1 MKSNLATAIIAAVIG
16 VLSAYFICSMLLP
29 PIESVK
35 FKVVDGSVG
44 ADVASPD
51 PEVFNYEALN
61 PTVEVYIGRC
71 TNTNQNGECLDDY
84 SEQAEDNT
92 NTNPDQ
98 DQEYEDEGDTQNGTS
113 N

>member
-44 ADVASPD
+44 ADVSEPD
-51 PEVFNYEALN
+51 PEVFNYKALN
-61 PTVEVYIGRC
+61 PTVEVYIGKC
-71 TNTNQNGECLDDY
+71 TNTDQNGECIDDY
-84 SEQAEDNT
+84 SEQIDN
-92 NTNPDQ
+92 NVIVNPDQ
-98 DQEYEDEGDTQNGTS
+98 TQGSEDERGVSDGTS